1 MNVEREHFNMDLIQF
16 LTTQFLYL
24 EMPFNGYVKCDI
36 FLSHDAIKYQNVKAR
51 THEMPFIPLFIYYF
65 HLFIAKQKYYTGE
78 WVRYDTFVCAHDLL
92 QKYGIKYITGRKY
105 RKTIMGW
112 EVYITTRCIMA
123 M

>member
-1 MNVEREHFNMDLIQF
+1 M
-16 LTTQFLYL
+16 
-24 EMPFNGYVKCDI
+24 KCDI
-36 FLSHDAIKYQNVKAR
+36 FLSHEAINYQNVKAR
-51 THEMPFIPLFIYYF
+51 ADKIPVITLFIYYF
-65 HLFIAKQKYYTGE
+65 RLFIDKQKYYTGE

-92 QKYGIKYITGRKY
+92 QKYDIKYITGRKY